1 MGRKFS
7 RLFRRFAMV
16 VYGLT
21 LPLCLLVLFVGV
33 AGGDAEGQHQLNWG
47 LILGSIL
54 AMAVLVW
61 RLRLNRRALGDP
73 AAVPT
78 VRRLLLVFMPL
89 GIVAVAGVLVAA
101 TGVVWVAL
109 GIWLVADPQNGQSLL
124 YMPAVTFDARIS
136 GLVLVFIGLVC
147 VAIGALLSLFF
158 LRLFRRRKPEITSPD
173 NATDLEA
180 GHD

>member
-33 AGGDAEGQHQLNWG
+33 AGGDAQGQHQLNWG
-47 LILGSIL
+47 LILGSVL
-54 AMAVLVW
+54 AMAVLFW

-73 AAVPT
+73 AVMPT
-78 VRRLLLVFMPL
+78 LRRLLLVFIPL
-89 GIVAVAGVLVAA
+89 GIVAVAGVLMAA
-101 TGVVWVAL
+101 TGLIWAAL
-109 GIWLVADPQNGQSLL
+109 GIWLVVDPQNGQSLL
-124 YMPAVTFDARIS
+124 YMPAGVIDARIT
-136 GLVLVFIGLVC
+136 GVVLVFIGLVC
-147 VAIGALLSLFF
+147 VAIGAVLSLFF
-158 LRLFRRRKPEITSPD
+158 LRLFRRKTPEMTSPD
-173 NATDLEA
+173 NGTDLEA